1 MQKEETVL
9 MELKHGAV
17 AGTLESS
24 DIMITIHPGTDGVK
38 IDLTSS
44 VAAYYG
50 DSIRA
55 MIQKVLAEMGVE
67 NAVVKAVDHGA
78 LDCTIRGTDDH
89 RRPASCERGGCT
101 MRRTMLFLPSN
112 NPNMLINGVAGRRQS
127 DF

>member
-78 LDCTIRGTDDH
+78 LDCTIRARTTTAV
-89 RRPASCERGGCT
+89 RRAVKKEA
-101 MRRTMLFLPSN
+101 
-112 NPNMLINGVAGRRQS
+112 VQ
-127 DF
+127 

>member
-9 MELKHGAV
+9 MELKHGCCRWN
-17 AGTLESS
+17 AGIKRHYDNDTS
-24 DIMITIHPGTDGVK
+24 GTDGVK

-78 LDCTIRGTDDH
+78 LDCTIRARTTTAV
-89 RRPASCERGGCT
+89 RRAVKEEA
-101 MRRTMLFLPSN
+101 
-112 NPNMLINGVAGRRQS
+112 VQ
-127 DF
+127 